1 MENATK
7 ALSIAANI
15 LLAVMILSVI
25 MYMYNK
31 IRVHPIEQEK
41 ALLVE
46 QAEEFNRQFEVYDKK
61 IMYGTDVLSAVNKA
75 ISNNEKYV
83 TGKWLSGALSP
94 TEHAI
99 DIQVVLKDPLEEKV
113 EVFYDY
119 TPDYDTVGNNIS
131 IYSGSPVKDR
141 PYTTGKGVSALQ
153 FDDIVNKP
161 EITAPKFQVPGG
173 DTNNPATYTYLDLY
187 EGAPANWGVNLFS
200 LTTHTIPMK
209 KTLNSEEASAS
220 AGSVGIIYNVLPGG
234 EYSKNAIARKDVYLK
249 VLVDSIKTL
258 TTSNYQMIY
267 NKNNVDYRDP
277 ADYKK
282 INGMIYPAEN
292 STVEF
297 DLGSS
302 EMAWSALK
310 WTPAVS
316 DFKNRKFKCVAV
328 DETGKP
334 IINATTGYPESGI
347 EYNEDTGAIW
357 KITFVEYSIN

>member
-15 LLAVMILSVI
+15 LLAVMILTVI
-25 MYMYNK
+25 MFMYNK
-31 IRVHPIEQEK
+31 IRVHPIEQEQA
-41 ALLVE
+41 ALIK
-46 QAEEFNRQFEVYDKK
+46 QAEEFNKQFEVYDKR
-61 IMYGTDVLSAVNKA
+61 IMYGVDVLSAVNKA

-99 DIQVVLKDPLEEKV
+99 DIQVVLKDPLEENV
-113 EVFYDY
+113 EVYYDY
-119 TPDYDTVGNNIS
+119 TPDYDTVGDDIS
-131 IYSGSPVKDR
+131 IYKDKIVKDR
-141 PYTTGKGVSALQ
+141 PYTSGKGVSALQ

-173 DTNNPATYTYLDLY
+173 NTNDPTTYTYLDLY

-277 ADYKK
+277 DDYEK

-297 DLGSS
+297 NLTAN
-302 EMAWSALK
+302 EMAWSAVK

-316 DFKNRKFKCVAV
+316 DLKNRKFKCAGV
-328 DETGKP
+328 DDSGKP
-334 IINATTGYPESGI
+334 DGSPGI
-347 EYNEDTGAIW
+347 VYHEKTGAIC
-357 KITFVEYSIN
+357 KITFVEYSID